1 MGAGGGGPRHGRT
14 GVGLG
19 PGPVSAAGGAAR
31 HRRIQRRAPGGA
43 ARDRH
48 RARRRCVTAPAV
60 AVAAPRGLSPRG
72 RGGDAMIRRFHLRG
86 PREPLPAAAAAVV
99 LLVTVS
105 PWVLGFSG
113 SHAAVAGH
121 IAFAMGFGPIA
132 VLISA
137 LPAAAI
143 SITV

>member
-1 MGAGGGGPRHGRT
+1 
-14 GVGLG
+14 
-19 PGPVSAAGGAAR
+19 
-31 HRRIQRRAPGGA
+31 
-43 ARDRH
+43 
-48 RARRRCVTAPAV
+48 
-60 AVAAPRGLSPRG
+60 
-72 RGGDAMIRRFHLRG
+72 MIRRFHLRG

-143 SITV
+143 SITVAGGWLIASPWVLGYATVGIGAWGADLVFGIALIALSLVARRAGEPPPPRDVPAITDVDWP